1 MGEEVVYISKL
12 DRGNGFL
19 LRHEK
24 NKQVLEETVIHNEE
38 LLSKMLKGSEK
49 EVEHVYLKK
58 DCLTFCLPPEKHL
71 NRKICFDQ
79 YSELRKLPMFSK
91 VFKRAY
97 LRATEPVEV
106 NAYYDAPEHLITKA
120 RSKVITGTVT
130 ALCATL
136 ALTALSFSMRDN
148 EKTLGNPI
156 PSNPAPT
163 KEESIEV
170 ETSSSVSM
178 EEIMNQLNSHSENEP
193 VEVEMVYNQP
203 NMDLDTQRIIKQVA
217 EEYQVPYRYLM
228 TIADVESDGKFD
240 NHGVI
245 SSSDD
250 YGVMQI
256 NKTNI
261 PTLCERL
268 NTTPDSILYDDETN
282 IRASATILKD
292 IINLCEQKY
301 GTVNDEEVY
310 GCYNGWINW
319 REKEISRNYVEKAL
333 NLQNTIYNDANMVN
347 TEELEMKVS
356 K

>member
-106 NAYYDAPEHLITKA
+106 NAYYDAPEHLITKG
-120 RSKVITGTVT
+120 RSKVAIG
-130 ALCATL
+130 AALGLCATL
-136 ALTALSFSMRDN
+136 TITALSLSSLEN
-148 EKTLGNPI
+148 EESLGKDI
-156 PSNPAPT
+156 PT
-163 KEESIEV
+163 KTVTAKEETVDFEPMISTDAI
-170 ETSSSVSM
+170 M
-178 EEIMNQLNSHSENEP
+178 EEINSNQTTEEL
-193 VEVEMVYNQP
+193 VYNQP

-256 NKTNI
+256 NKANI

>member
-12 DRGNGFL
+12 DRENGFL

-79 YSELRKLPMFSK
+79 YSELRRLPMFSK
-91 VFKRAY
+91 VFKRVY

-106 NAYYDAPEHLITKA
+106 NAYYDAPEHLITKG
-120 RSKVITGTVT
+120 RSKVAVGTVLG
-130 ALCATL
+130 LCATL
-136 ALTALSFSMRDN
+136 TITALSLSTLEN
-148 EKTLGNPI
+148 EESLGKDI
-156 PSNPAPT
+156 PT
-163 KEESIEV
+163 KTVTVKEETVDFDPMISTDAI
-170 ETSSSVSM
+170 M
-178 EEIMNQLNSHSENEP
+178 EAINGNQTTEKL
-193 VEVEMVYNQP
+193 VYNQP
-203 NMDLDTQRIIKQVA
+203 NMDLNTQRIIKQVA

-240 NHGVI
+240 NHGII
-245 SSSDD
+245 SGSDD

-256 NKTNI
+256 NKANI

-292 IINLCEQKY
+292 IINLCEEKY

>member
-91 VFKRAY
+91 VFKRVY

-106 NAYYDAPEHLITKA
+106 NAYYDAPEHLITKG
-120 RSKVITGTVT
+120 RSKVAIGAVLG
-130 ALCATL
+130 LCATL
-136 ALTALSFSMRDN
+136 TITALSLSTLEN
-148 EKTLGNPI
+148 EESLGKDI
-156 PSNPAPT
+156 PT
-163 KEESIEV
+163 KTVTVKEETVDFDPMISTDAI
-170 ETSSSVSM
+170 M
-178 EEIMNQLNSHSENEP
+178 EEINSNQTTEEL
-193 VEVEMVYNQP
+193 VYNQP

-256 NKTNI
+256 NKANI

>member
-106 NAYYDAPEHLITKA
+106 NAYYDAPEHLITKG
-120 RSKVITGTVT
+120 RSKVAIGAVLG
-130 ALCATL
+130 LCATL
-136 ALTALSFSMRDN
+136 TITALSLSSLEN
-148 EKTLGNPI
+148 EESLGKDISTKTVT
-156 PSNPAPT
+156 A
-163 KEESIEV
+163 KEETVDFEPMISTDAI
-170 ETSSSVSM
+170 M
-178 EEIMNQLNSHSENEP
+178 EEINSNQTTEEL
-193 VEVEMVYNQP
+193 VYNQP

-256 NKTNI
+256 NKANI

>member
-1 MGEEVVYISKL
+1 
-12 DRGNGFL
+12 
-19 LRHEK
+19 
-24 NKQVLEETVIHNEE
+24 
-38 LLSKMLKGSEK
+38 
-49 EVEHVYLKK
+49 
-58 DCLTFCLPPEKHL
+58 
-71 NRKICFDQ
+71 
-79 YSELRKLPMFSK
+79 
-91 VFKRAY
+91 
-97 LRATEPVEV
+97 
-106 NAYYDAPEHLITKA
+106 
-120 RSKVITGTVT
+120 
-130 ALCATL
+130 
-136 ALTALSFSMRDN
+136 
-148 EKTLGNPI
+148 
-156 PSNPAPT
+156 
-163 KEESIEV
+163 
-170 ETSSSVSM
+170 
-178 EEIMNQLNSHSENEP
+178 
-193 VEVEMVYNQP
+193 
-203 NMDLDTQRIIKQVA
+203 MDLDTQRIIKQVA

-240 NHGVI
+240 NHGII

-256 NKTNI
+256 NKANI

-268 NTTPDSILYDDETN
+268 NTTADSILYDDETN

-301 GTVNDEEVY
+301 GTVNDEKVY

>member
-38 LLSKMLKGSEK
+38 LLSKMLKKNKK

-106 NAYYDAPEHLITKA
+106 NAYYDAPEHLITKG
-120 RSKVITGTVT
+120 RSKVAIGAVLG
-130 ALCATL
+130 LCATL
-136 ALTALSFSMRDN
+136 TITALSLSSLEN
-148 EKTLGNPI
+148 EESLGKDISTKTVT
-156 PSNPAPT
+156 A
-163 KEESIEV
+163 KEETVDFEPMISTDAI
-170 ETSSSVSM
+170 M
-178 EEIMNQLNSHSENEP
+178 EEINSNQTTEEL
-193 VEVEMVYNQP
+193 VYNQP

-256 NKTNI
+256 NKANI
-261 PTLCERL
+261 STLCERL

-333 NLQNTIYNDANMVN
+333 NLQNTIYNDTNMIN
-347 TEELEMKVS
+347 ALELEMKVS

>member
-91 VFKRAY
+91 VFKRVY

-106 NAYYDAPEHLITKA
+106 NAYYDAPEHLITKG
-120 RSKVITGTVT
+120 RSKVAIGAVLG
-130 ALCATL
+130 LCATL
-136 ALTALSFSMRDN
+136 TITALSLSSLEN
-148 EKTLGNPI
+148 EESLGKDI
-156 PSNPAPT
+156 PT
-163 KEESIEV
+163 KTVTAKEETVDFEPMISTDAI
-170 ETSSSVSM
+170 M
-178 EEIMNQLNSHSENEP
+178 EEINSNQTTEEL
-193 VEVEMVYNQP
+193 VYNQP

-217 EEYQVPYRYLM
+217 EENQVPYRYLM

-256 NKTNI
+256 NKANI

>member
-91 VFKRAY
+91 VFKRVY

-106 NAYYDAPEHLITKA
+106 NAYYDAPEHLITKG
-120 RSKVITGTVT
+120 RSKVAIGAVLG
-130 ALCATL
+130 LCATL
-136 ALTALSFSMRDN
+136 TITALSLSSLEN
-148 EKTLGNPI
+148 EESLGKDI
-156 PSNPAPT
+156 PT
-163 KEESIEV
+163 KTVTVKEETVDFEPMISTDAI
-170 ETSSSVSM
+170 M
-178 EEIMNQLNSHSENEP
+178 EEINSNQTTEEL
-193 VEVEMVYNQP
+193 VYNQP

-256 NKTNI
+256 NKANI

-333 NLQNTIYNDANMVN
+333 NLQNAIYNDANMVN

>member
-91 VFKRAY
+91 VFKRVY

-106 NAYYDAPEHLITKA
+106 NAYYDAPEHLITKG
-120 RSKVITGTVT
+120 RSKVAIGAVLG
-130 ALCATL
+130 LCATL
-136 ALTALSFSMRDN
+136 TITALSLSSLEN
-148 EKTLGNPI
+148 EESLGKDI
-156 PSNPAPT
+156 PT
-163 KEESIEV
+163 KTVTAKEETVDFEPMISTDAI
-170 ETSSSVSM
+170 M
-178 EEIMNQLNSHSENEP
+178 EEINSNQTTEGL
-193 VEVEMVYNQP
+193 VYNQP

-256 NKTNI
+256 NKANI

>member
-79 YSELRKLPMFSK
+79 YSELRRLPMFSK
-91 VFKRAY
+91 VFKRVY

-106 NAYYDAPEHLITKA
+106 NAYYDAPEHLITKG
-120 RSKVITGTVT
+120 RSKVAIGAVLG
-130 ALCATL
+130 LCATL
-136 ALTALSFSMRDN
+136 TITALSLSSLEN
-148 EKTLGNPI
+148 EESLGKDI
-156 PSNPAPT
+156 PT
-163 KEESIEV
+163 KTVTVKEETVDFDPMISTDAI
-170 ETSSSVSM
+170 M
-178 EEIMNQLNSHSENEP
+178 EAINGNQTTEEL
-193 VEVEMVYNQP
+193 VYNQP
-203 NMDLDTQRIIKQVA
+203 NMDLNTQRIIKQVA

-240 NHGVI
+240 NHGII

-256 NKTNI
+256 NKANI

>member
-106 NAYYDAPEHLITKA
+106 NAYYDAPEHLITKG
-120 RSKVITGTVT
+120 RSKVAIGAVLG
-130 ALCATL
+130 LCATL
-136 ALTALSFSMRDN
+136 TITALSLSSLEN
-148 EKTLGNPI
+148 EESLGKDI
-156 PSNPAPT
+156 PT
-163 KEESIEV
+163 KTVTAKEETVDFEPMISTHAI
-170 ETSSSVSM
+170 M
-178 EEIMNQLNSHSENEP
+178 EEINSNQTTEEL
-193 VEVEMVYNQP
+193 VYNQP

-256 NKTNI
+256 NKANI

>member
-106 NAYYDAPEHLITKA
+106 NAYYDAPEHLITKG
-120 RSKVITGTVT
+120 RSKVAIG
-130 ALCATL
+130 AALGLCATL
-136 ALTALSFSMRDN
+136 TITALSLSSLEN
-148 EKTLGNPI
+148 EESLGKDI
-156 PSNPAPT
+156 PT
-163 KEESIEV
+163 KTVTAKEETVDFEPMISTDAI
-170 ETSSSVSM
+170 M
-178 EEIMNQLNSHSENEP
+178 EEINSNQTTEEL
-193 VEVEMVYNQP
+193 VYNQP

-228 TIADVESDGKFD
+228 TIADIESDGKFD

-256 NKTNI
+256 NKANI

-301 GTVNDEEVY
+301 GTVNDEKVY

>member
-106 NAYYDAPEHLITKA
+106 NAYYDAPEHLITKG
-120 RSKVITGTVT
+120 RSKVAIGAVLG
-130 ALCATL
+130 LCATL
-136 ALTALSFSMRDN
+136 TITALSLSSLEN
-148 EKTLGNPI
+148 EESLGKDI
-156 PSNPAPT
+156 PT
-163 KEESIEV
+163 KTVTAKEETVDFEPMISTDAI
-170 ETSSSVSM
+170 M
-178 EEIMNQLNSHSENEP
+178 EEINSNQTTEEL
-193 VEVEMVYNQP
+193 VYNQP
-203 NMDLDTQRIIKQVA
+203 NMGLDTQRIIKQVA

-256 NKTNI
+256 NKANI

>member
-49 EVEHVYLKK
+49 EVEHIYLKK

-106 NAYYDAPEHLITKA
+106 NAYYDAPEHLITKG
-120 RSKVITGTVT
+120 RSKVAIGAVLG
-130 ALCATL
+130 LCATL
-136 ALTALSFSMRDN
+136 TITALSLSSLEN
-148 EKTLGNPI
+148 EESLGKDI
-156 PSNPAPT
+156 PT
-163 KEESIEV
+163 KTVTAKEETVDFEPMISTDAI
-170 ETSSSVSM
+170 M
-178 EEIMNQLNSHSENEP
+178 EEINSNQTTEEL
-193 VEVEMVYNQP
+193 VYNQP

-256 NKTNI
+256 NKANI
-261 PTLCERL
+261 PTLCEQL

-319 REKEISRNYVEKAL
+319 RGKEISRNYVEKAL